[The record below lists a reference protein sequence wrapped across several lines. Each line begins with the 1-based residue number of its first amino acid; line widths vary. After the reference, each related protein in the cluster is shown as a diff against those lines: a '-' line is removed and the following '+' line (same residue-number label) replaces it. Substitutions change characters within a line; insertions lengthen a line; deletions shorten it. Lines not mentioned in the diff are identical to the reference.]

1 VVEVLT
7 GRKKIES
14 SWPRGQGE
22 RKGGKVSIEHSTT
35 DLDALVREEKR
46 LTAAE
51 CHAEAWAEGLSAG
64 IEGDIIA
71 ETAMSTALCEFL
83 RLSGESATLALIDR
97 MRDRVLAGE
106 FEPVQVRH

>member
-1 VVEVLT
+1 
-7 GRKKIES
+7 
-14 SWPRGQGE
+14 
-22 RKGGKVSIEHSTT
+22 VSIEHSTT

-71 ETAMSTALCEFL
+71 EAAMATALGEFL
-83 RLSGESATLALIDR
+83 RLGGEEAALALIDR
-97 MRDRVLAGE
+97 MRDRVIAGE
-106 FEPVQVRH
+106 FEPIQIRH

>member
-1 VVEVLT
+1 MVEVLT